1 MTAYNFTSQQLV
13 IRYNRNGQAYF
24 KKKVNLFHA
33 FLISTFLITLL
44 GIGGGIVYTNYEQKE
59 AAALKVKNEKL
70 AMEAQALEIQKT
82 QEEIALAEKKKIAEK
97 LALEKVAKEKS
108 IHKAIVSYIATNYL
122 ISEKGAT
129 KIVSAVIEAG
139 NKSKVDFSLITAII
153 AIESRFNPYAK
164 SVANAEGL
172 MQVIAKWH
180 PEKMKSIG
188 GTQNIIE
195 TRENILAGS
204 ATIKDFLNQY
214 NNNKILALQ
223 QYNGS
228 LNDPNRKYSNMVLKE
243 QYRIEQ
249 WIKQHTNYNS

>member
-1 MTAYNFTSQQLV
+1 MTTYNLTSQQLV
-13 IRYNRNGQAYF
+13 IRYNRHGQAYF
-24 KKKVNLFHA
+24 KQKVNLFHA

-44 GIGGGIVYTNYEQKE
+44 SIGAGLAYNNYSNK
-59 AAALKVKNEKL
+59 
-70 AMEAQALEIQKT
+70 QALELQYQNEKIAMESKILEVQKN
-82 QEEIALAEKKKIAEK
+82 QEEIALIEKRKIAEK
-97 LALEKVAKEKS
+97 LAMEKAVKEKA

-122 ISEKGAT
+122 ISEKGAA

-228 LNDPNRKYSNMVLKE
+228 LNDPNRKYSNLVLKE

-249 WIKQHTNYNS
+249 WIKQYAKV